1 MYCELLANHQIDIDI
16 RRHIGLDRQGAHIV
30 GQLFRSSPSHSWAA
44 IVTGLA
50 FAAAGTAAVA
60 SSLQM
65 IYERIFGQPHRGWKG
80 AFSALLHGSAFS
92 SVSSSR
98 IA

>member
-1 MYCELLANHQIDIDI
+1 MNFFASVTLFGTDIS
-16 RRHIGLDRQGAHIV
+16 RHISLDRQGARIV
-30 GQLFRSSPSHSWAA
+30 GQLFKSSPSHSWTA

-50 FAAAGTAAVA
+50 FAAVGTAAVA
-60 SSLQM
+60 SSLQV
-65 IYERIFGQPHRGWKG
+65 IYERIFGQPHRGWKDL
-80 AFSALLHGSAFS
+80 FALLHRSAFS